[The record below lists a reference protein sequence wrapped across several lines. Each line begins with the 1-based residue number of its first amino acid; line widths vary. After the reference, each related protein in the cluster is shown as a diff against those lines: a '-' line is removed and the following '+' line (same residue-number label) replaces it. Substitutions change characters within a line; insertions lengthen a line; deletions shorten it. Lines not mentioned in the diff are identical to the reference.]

1 MEDAKLIK
9 FKEEIKQK
17 QINAVKTIVRETF
30 KKIDILEK
38 QKNDVQNKIK
48 ILKHDLFDL
57 KDGRLDRILERQT
70 MDPTIKQL
78 SVCIVTIN
86 DEPRISS
93 SSNSHWYIPY
103 KVTFLNPPPEEG
115 GAVTVELNNS
125 IVKLNAAGS
134 YQIDSEMKYL

>member
-1 MEDAKLIK
+1 MENSKLDK
-9 FKEEIKQK
+9 LKEDIKQK

-30 KKIDILEK
+30 KRIDALEK

-70 MDPTIKQL
+70 MDASIREL
-78 SVCIVTIN
+78 SLVIVEKN
-86 DEPRISS
+86 DKD
-93 SSNSHWYIPY
+93 NSGSPWYIPY
-103 KVTFLNPPPEEG
+103 KCTLLEEG

-134 YQIDSEMKYL
+134 YQIENDIKYL

>member
-1 MEDAKLIK
+1 MENAKLDK
-9 FKEEIKQK
+9 LKEELKQK
-17 QINAVKTIVRETF
+17 QVNAVKTIVRETF
-30 KKIDILEK
+30 KKIDILER
-38 QKNDVQNKIK
+38 QKNDLQNKIK

-78 SVCIVTIN
+78 SICIVEKNGKDI
-86 DEPRISS
+86 
-93 SSNSHWYIPY
+93 SNSPWYAPY

-125 IVKLNAAGS
+125 IVKLNAAGT
-134 YQIDSEMKYL
+134 YQIDNEMKYL

>member
-1 MEDAKLIK
+1 MDNAKLDKIK
-9 FKEEIKQK
+9 EDIKQK

-70 MDPTIKQL
+70 MDASIRQL
-78 SVCIVTIN
+78 SVLIV
-86 DEPRISS
+86 DKKDLA
-93 SSNSHWYIPY
+93 SNSDSPWYAPY

-115 GAVTVELNNS
+115 GAITVELNNS
-125 IVKLNAAGS
+125 IVKLNAAGT

>member
-1 MEDAKLIK
+1 MENAKLDK
-9 FKEEIKQK
+9 LKEDLKSKQVS
-17 QINAVKTIVRETF
+17 AVKTIVRETF
-30 KKIDILEK
+30 RRIDDLEK
-38 QKNDVQNKIK
+38 QKNDIQNKIK

-78 SVCIVTIN
+78 SVCIVEKN
-86 DEPRISS
+86 GKD
-93 SSNSHWYIPY
+93 NSASPWYVPY

-115 GAVTVELNNS
+115 GCISIELNNS
-125 IVKLNAAGS
+125 IVKLNAAGT

>member
-1 MEDAKLIK
+1 MESPKLDK
-9 FKEEIKQK
+9 LKEDIKQK

-30 KKIDILEK
+30 KRIDALEK

-70 MDPTIKQL
+70 MDASIREL
-78 SVCIVTIN
+78 SLVIVEKN
-86 DEPRISS
+86 DKDTTGSP
-93 SSNSHWYIPY
+93 WYVPY
-103 KVTFLNPPPEEG
+103 KCTFLNPPPEEG
-115 GAVTVELNNS
+115 GCITIELNNS

-134 YQIDSEMKYL
+134 YQIENDIKYL

>member
-1 MEDAKLIK
+1 MESAKLDKIK
-9 FKEEIKQK
+9 EDLKQK

-30 KKIDILEK
+30 RRIDELEK

-70 MDPTIKQL
+70 MDNSIKEL
-78 SVCIVTIN
+78 SILLVEKKEN
-86 DEPRISS
+86 DN
-93 SSNSHWYIPY
+93 SNSPWYTPY
-103 KVTFLNPPPEEG
+103 KVSFLNPPPEEG
-115 GAVTVELNNS
+115 GCVTIELNNS

-134 YQIDSEMKYL
+134 YQIDSEIKYL